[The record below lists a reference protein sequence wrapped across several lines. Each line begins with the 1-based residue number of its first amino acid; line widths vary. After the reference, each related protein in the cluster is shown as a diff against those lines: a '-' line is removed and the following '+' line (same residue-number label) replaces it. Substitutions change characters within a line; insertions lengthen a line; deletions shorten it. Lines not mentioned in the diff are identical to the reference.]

1 MWCVAAMAFVWWRL
15 LEWIEPA
22 ASVEPALELRPDD
35 DDDEEEE
42 DEEEEET
49 ARDEKRA

>member
-1 MWCVAAMAFVWWRL
+1 MAAARATTAAPPFVWWRL

-22 ASVEPALELRPDD
+22 ASVEPALELRTD
-35 DDDEEEE
+35 DDDE
-42 DEEEEET
+42 EEEEET